1 MRWITVLAAVV
12 ALALNAASVGADT
25 LKQIKKRGEIRI
37 GYREATKP
45 FSFTNAK
52 DEVAGYSVELCKR
65 VAVAVKAKLE
75 LQDLRTRFVEVPIAE
90 RFEAVAN
97 GDVDILC
104 AATTITLER
113 MQKVD
118 FSLMTFVT
126 GGSLMSR
133 ADTPIR
139 RTSDLAGRKVA
150 IVRGTTSYASLPT
163 VLEERFIDAELVELD
178 SINEARIALDARDV
192 DAFATDQIV
201 VIGQMLAS
209 GRPRDY
215 VIAEDLYS
223 YEPYGLAIQRG
234 DTEFRTV
241 VDQVLARLYRTGQ
254 IREVYEKWLGRVGV
268 QPSPILQAMYKINSL
283 PE

>member
-1 MRWITVLAAVV
+1 MRWIAAAAMVV
-12 ALALNAASVGADT
+12 ALALNAAPVGADT

-52 DEVAGYSVELCKR
+52 GEVAGYSVELCKR
-65 VAVAVKAKLE
+65 IAVAVKEELE
-75 LQDLRTRFVEVPIAE
+75 LKNLKTTFVEVPIAV
-90 RFEAVAN
+90 RFDAVAN

-113 MQKVD
+113 LQKVD

-139 RTSDLAGRKVA
+139 RTSDLSGRKVA
-150 IVRGTTSYASLPT
+150 IVRGTTSYAALPAA
-163 VLEERFIDAELVELD
+163 LKERFIDAELVEVD

-223 YEPYGLAIQRG
+223 YEPYGLPIQRG
-234 DTEFRTV
+234 DTEFRGL
-241 VDQVLARLYRTGQ
+241 VDRVLARLYRTGQ
-254 IREVYEKWLGRVGV
+254 IREVYEQWLGRVGV
-268 QPSPILQAMYKINSL
+268 QPSPILQAMYKINAL